1 MRKVGGITLA
11 QNEESAVVYGMPKEA
26 SQQGAV
32 VLEMTPPEMI
42 VQLLTIGKN
51 YTASKKRK

>member
-1 MRKVGGITLA
+1 MRKVGGMTLA
-11 QNEESAVVYGMPKEA
+11 QNEESSVVYGMPKEA
-26 SQQGAV
+26 SARGAV

-51 YTASKKRK
+51 YTASK